1 MKQRSTLHESNK
13 IAQKKKHSY
22 ASNTQTHTH
31 TRTHI
36 HRIGINVIANIY
48 IESPIGPDQELARCF
63 LNPHTR

>member
-1 MKQRSTLHESNK
+1 MKATKLHR
-13 IAQKKKHSY
+13 KKNIHMLV
-22 ASNTQTHTH
+22 THTH